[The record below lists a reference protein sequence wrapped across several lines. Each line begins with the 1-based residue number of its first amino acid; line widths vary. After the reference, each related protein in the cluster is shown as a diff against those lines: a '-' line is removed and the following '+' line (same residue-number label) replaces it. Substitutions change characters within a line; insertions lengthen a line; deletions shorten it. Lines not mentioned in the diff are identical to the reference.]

1 MRSQTYTATARWFD
15 GVENRPQEVRVR
27 LSRHHLEFMPW
38 PPRPQASSSMPPSE
52 AELAASR
59 PSLPGLRRY
68 TRKGLSV
75 GEWWRGSP
83 TPWHWSIPST
93 SSASPDS
100 RRSVLPSRRLIA

>member
-1 MRSQTYTATARWFD
+1 MRSQSYTATARWFD

-59 PSLPGLRRY
+59 PSLPGLRR
-68 TRKGLSV
+68 
-75 GEWWRGSP
+75 
-83 TPWHWSIPST
+83 
-93 SSASPDS
+93 
-100 RRSVLPSRRLIA
+100 